1 MDNVNIT
8 FIGCGNMGRSLIG
21 GLIRN
26 GYPADLVIGAD
37 IDKQKLELAAE
48 QFGIETSN
56 DNKLAIKD
64 ADVIVLA
71 VKPQSLK
78 ETLLE
83 LQHQL
88 VRSKP
93 LLVSIAAGIRLTDI
107 TKWSGSDFAVVRV
120 MPNTPALV
128 NSGAAA
134 LCSNR
139 FVNPAQG
146 EIAEM
151 IMRSVGVTIWVQDE
165 KLMNTVTAL
174 SGSGP
179 AYFFYFMELIEK
191 GAVELGLSNEQA
203 RLLTLE
209 TALGAAKMA
218 LESEH
223 DLQELRKH
231 VTSPGGTTEAAL
243 HVLEKGKLE
252 ALISKAMRAAYERSE
267 ELGQMFGDK
276 T

>member
-26 GYPADLVIGAD
+26 GFPASLVIGAD
-37 IDKQKLELAAE
+37 LDKQKLELAVE

-56 DNKLAIKD
+56 DNAHAVKD

-71 VKPQSLK
+71 VKPQAIK

-83 LQHQL
+83 LQDQL
-88 VRSKP
+88 AKSRP

-107 TKWSGSDFAVVRV
+107 TKWSGGKIAVVRV

-134 LCSNR
+134 LCSNPFTSPVQR
-139 FVNPAQG
+139 

-151 IMRSVGVTIWVQDE
+151 VMRSVGITIWVQDE
-165 KLMNTVTAL
+165 KLMNAVTAL

-191 GAVELGLSNEQA
+191 GAVDLGLSNKQA

-243 HVLEKGKLE
+243 RVLEKGKLE
-252 ALISKAMRAAYERSE
+252 ALISKAMRAACERSE
-267 ELGQMFGDK
+267 ELGRMFGDK

>member
-26 GYPADLVIGAD
+26 GYPANLITGTD
-37 IDKQKLELAAE
+37 IDKQKLELTVE

-56 DNKLAIKD
+56 DNAHVVKD
-64 ADVIVLA
+64 TDVIVLA
-71 VKPQSLK
+71 VKPQSIK

-83 LQHQL
+83 IRHQL
-88 VRSKP
+88 VKSKP
-93 LLVSIAAGIRLTDI
+93 LLVSIAAGIRLADI
-107 TKWSGSDFAVVRV
+107 TKWSGGEIAVVRV

-139 FVNPAQG
+139 FVSPAQR

-151 IMRSVGVTIWVQDE
+151 IMRSVGTTIWVQDE

-191 GAVELGLSNEQA
+191 SAMDLGLSNEQA

-223 DLQELRKH
+223 DLQTLRKH

-243 HVLEKGKLE
+243 HILEKGELE
-252 ALISKAMRAAYERSE
+252 KLISRAMRAAYERSE

>member
-1 MDNVNIT
+1 
-8 FIGCGNMGRSLIG
+8 MGRSLIG

-26 GYPADLVIGAD
+26 NYSTSLITGTD
-37 IDKQKLELAAE
+37 IDKQKLEITAE

-56 DNKLAIKD
+56 DNLQAVQG

-71 VKPQSLK
+71 VKPQSIK
-78 ETLLE
+78 ETLQE
-83 LQHQL
+83 LQPRFVKL
-88 VRSKP
+88 KP
-93 LLVSIAAGIRLTDI
+93 LLVSIAAGIRLADI
-107 TKWSGSDFAVVRV
+107 TKWSGGDLAVIRV

-134 LCSNR
+134 LCSNQ
-139 FVNPAQG
+139 FVNPGQR

-151 IMRSVGVTIWVQDE
+151 IMRSVGVTVWVQDE
-165 KLMNTVTAL
+165 RLMNAVTAL

-179 AYFFYFMELIEK
+179 AYFFYFMELVEK
-191 GAVELGLSNEQA
+191 SALELGLSHDQA

-223 DLQELRKH
+223 DLQALREH

-243 HVLEKGKLE
+243 RVLEKGKLGS
-252 ALISKAMRAAYERSE
+252 LISKAMRAAYERSE
-267 ELGQMFGDK
+267 ELGQMYGDES
-276 T
+276 

>member
-21 GLIRN
+21 GLVRN
-26 GYPADLVIGAD
+26 GYPASMVTGTD
-37 IDKQKLELAAE
+37 IDKHKLELTVE
-48 QFGIETSN
+48 QFGIETSV
-56 DNKLAIKD
+56 DNAHAVKD
-64 ADVIVLA
+64 SDVIVLA
-71 VKPQSLK
+71 VKPQSIK

-83 LQHQL
+83 IQHQL
-88 VRSKP
+88 VKSKP
-93 LLVSIAAGIRLTDI
+93 LLVSIAAGIRLADI
-107 TKWSGSDFAVVRV
+107 TKWSGGEIAVVRV

-139 FVNPAQG
+139 FVSPEQR

-151 IMRSVGVTIWVQDE
+151 IMRSVGTTTWVQDE

-191 GAVELGLSNEQA
+191 SAMDLGLSNEQA

-209 TALGAAKMA
+209 TALGAAKLA

-223 DLQELRKH
+223 DLQALRKH

-243 HVLEKGKLE
+243 NVLEKGKLE
-252 ALISKAMRAAYERSE
+252 SLISQAMRAAYERSE

-276 T
+276 P